1 MFCPECRRMWQGTC
15 PTHGR
20 VVSVVDDSLDLM
32 VQAASAPNLAS
43 LFRAAKASG
52 AITAGKEY
60 GEGS

>member
-1 MFCPECRRMWQGTC
+1 MFCPTCRRVYQGGC
-15 PTHGR
+15 PKHG
-20 VVSVVDDSLDLM
+20 VVSVVDDSLDLL
-32 VQAASAPNLAS
+32 VQQASAPNLAT